1 MLARAR
7 GPYRPSVRHHAVRGE
22 VHRPGFFEEWMS
34 MSLAKYRQSLIDAI
48 PGLDT
53 VPGEDHLDE
62 AVTVLGIIERIDT
75 MVGA

>member
-1 MLARAR
+1 
-7 GPYRPSVRHHAVRGE
+7 
-22 VHRPGFFEEWMS
+22 MS

-48 PGLDT
+48 PSLDT

-75 MVGA
+75 MVGV